1 MKRILKIGM
10 DVHTTN
16 YTLCAM
22 EPIIGEDDRVFATI
36 KVTPDY
42 KNILMF
48 IENLKLKLGLNDE
61 YDIQRGYEAGCLGYK
76 SKDLRARQNGNAADV
91 IAYADKANTRLR
103 SRYYKFIRHGKKR
116 NVAVAAIA
124 RELACFVWG
133 LPGGSAVKNLSAM

>member
-22 EPIIGEDDRVFATI
+22 EPVIGEEDRVFATI

-48 IENLKLKLGLNDE
+48 IENLKQKLGLNYE
-61 YDIQRGYEAGCLGYK
+61 YDIQCGYEAGCLGYSLYNQLK
-76 SKDLRARQNGNAADV
+76 AVGVKCV
-91 IAYADKANTRLR
+91 ILAPTTMFAPQGVRIKTDTGDGV
-103 SRYYKFIRHGKKR
+103 STFGTTFFI
-116 NVAVAAIA
+116 I
-124 RELACFVWG
+124 F
-133 LPGGSAVKNLSAM
+133 GS

>member
-22 EPIIGEDDRVFATI
+22 EPIIGKDDRVFATI

-48 IENLKLKLGLNDE
+48 IENLKLKLGLNYE
-61 YDIQRGYEAGCLGYK
+61 YDIQCGYEAG
-76 SKDLRARQNGNAADV
+76 DWDIR
-91 IAYADKANTRLR
+91 
-103 SRYYKFIRHGKKR
+103 FI
-116 NVAVAAIA
+116 I
-124 RELACFVWG
+124 
-133 LPGGSAVKNLSAM
+133 S